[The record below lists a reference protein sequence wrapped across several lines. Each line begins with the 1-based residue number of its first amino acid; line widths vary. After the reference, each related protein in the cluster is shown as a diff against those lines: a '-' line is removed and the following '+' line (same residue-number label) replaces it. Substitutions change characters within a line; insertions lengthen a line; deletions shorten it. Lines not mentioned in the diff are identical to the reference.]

1 MITLNDFSSML
12 GLTLLNNDSFDKFND
27 INTDL
32 SNRILNER
40 ANFYSFESFIEKLQS
55 KNYTYSRISRTLM
68 YYKTS
73 TGDIKK
79 LLDNWLY
86 CDSIYRLV
94 YMNKSGKY
102 MPTEFNY
109 KIIII

>member
-40 ANFYSFESFIEKLQS
+40 ASFYSFESFIEKLQS
-55 KNYTYSRISRTLM
+55 KNYT
-68 YYKTS
+68 
-73 TGDIKK
+73 
-79 LLDNWLY
+79 
-86 CDSIYRLV
+86 
-94 YMNKSGKY
+94 
-102 MPTEFNY
+102 
-109 KIIII
+109 

>member
-1 MITLNDFSSML
+1 MSNIIS
-12 GLTLLNNDSFDKFND
+12 K
-27 INTDL
+27 L
-32 SNRILNER
+32 SI
-40 ANFYSFESFIEKLQS
+40 
-55 KNYTYSRISRTLM
+55 